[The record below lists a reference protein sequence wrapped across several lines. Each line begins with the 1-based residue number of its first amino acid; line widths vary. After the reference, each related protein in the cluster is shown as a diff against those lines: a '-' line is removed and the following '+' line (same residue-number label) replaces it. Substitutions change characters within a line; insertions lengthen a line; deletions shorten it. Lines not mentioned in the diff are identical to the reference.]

1 MLLTYL
7 PSYFSHNLGYSEAHG
22 ALIIIAVMVGMLF
35 VQPVIGYL
43 SDKFDAAHLFLLEA
57 FLLFSCPI
65 LPSYYLTLG

>member
-1 MLLTYL
+1 
-7 PSYFSHNLGYSEAHG
+7 
-22 ALIIIAVMVGMLF
+22 MVGMLF

-43 SDKFDAAHLFLLEA
+43 SDKFGRRPFILLEA